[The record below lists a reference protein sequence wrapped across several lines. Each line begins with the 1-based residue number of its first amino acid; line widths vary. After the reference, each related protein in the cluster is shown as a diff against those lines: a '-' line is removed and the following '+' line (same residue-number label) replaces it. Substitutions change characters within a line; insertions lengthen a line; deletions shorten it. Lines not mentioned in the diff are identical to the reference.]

1 MLDIPNLF
9 AMMINMDFTM
19 KRKTLTLSSYA
30 TTTELPVSTVVGEVV
45 RARNPRMDGFMR
57 HIHKSEKFTLEASH
71 AALMSAKEKA
81 KAHA

>member
-1 MLDIPNLF
+1 
-9 AMMINMDFTM
+9 MMICMDFTM
-19 KRKTLTLSSYA
+19 KRRTLTNFSYA
-30 TTTELPVSTVVGEVV
+30 TTAEPPVSTVVGEVV

>member
-9 AMMINMDFTM
+9 AMMIHMDFTM

-45 RARNPRMDGFMR
+45 RARNSRMDGFMR